1 MAPGVVATVVA
12 TLGLVFLPGVAP
24 SASADVAARDATESD
39 LFVRSEQPSASEVE
53 RQFVAVW
60 NPKIPFESKVKAS
73 FNGEKA
79 KPALRRLFT
88 PSPTHDYL
96 TLSGRVVGP
105 VKVGDGR
112 ASARI
117 AGVMVGVPASTYTY
131 HYRRDDGLWKF
142 DWKRTCQELKC
153 LGNPDFGY

>member
-1 MAPGVVATVVA
+1 MRPNRIFSSAPSNRVPVRWNGSSSPSGSEDPVRGEGQGVVQ
-12 TLGLVFLPGVAP
+12 
-24 SASADVAARDATESD
+24 R
-39 LFVRSEQPSASEVE
+39 R
-53 RQFVAVW
+53 
-60 NPKIPFESKVKAS
+60 
-73 FNGEKA
+73 KA

-105 VKVGDGR
+105 VKFRDDR

-153 LGNPDFGY
+153 LGDPDFGY